1 MIIIKKIKKNIFVE
15 KLIKIFK
22 RFIFLLGS
30 AAFLFIFL
38 VVVFYFKSGINY
50 AHTPKSIFF
59 KVNDIIL
66 NRYLGFD
73 FRNTKNYLNILK
85 INFLSNFKTSK
96 LDKVF
101 IEINQKSI
109 LGLEMQRK
117 LRSENGGELPQKNS
131 GTFPAKI
138 SYNGDSYDVKIRT
151 KGVRNLHWRKKD
163 KTSYKIDIRG
173 EKRLWGLEEFS
184 LQKPITRNHTYEFIF
199 HELLGYVDLINIKYF
214 LINLFLN
221 DQNLGVYTVEESFS
235 KELIERQ
242 NRRNGPIFGLSEE
255 LGEYYPNVRYEL
267 YSENFWIN
275 NFPKL
280 TSDLFSTLNNI
291 KLGNFHVND
300 HFDVDKWAK
309 YFAIIDL
316 TGAYHGS
323 LSKSVKSYYN
333 PTTGLFEP
341 IGYDLHK
348 GAGTFEN
355 FILLDFLQEE
365 SPKCSFLCDHK
376 DWYLKFLQ
384 NKNKELNYK
393 FINSYVKYLKKFSE
407 EVFVED
413 FLRKYEKKIKS
424 YNESIYADYSK
435 TDRITWEGLGLFV
448 YDSSYL
454 SKRADLIRNKINSIK
469 LENISISSSKGFF
482 IFEDYQASNFPV
494 KGKTFDCVNKN
505 DSKEYFFAGS
515 MKINWDSSCKKIVF
529 TDNKNNSKIFELK
542 EDMVLNIDTNISTK
556 NNYTYLG
563 ENPQV
568 IKLSKNQFAI
578 DSDININKNSLIKK
592 NENFT
597 LKEGKV
603 INITNFSTLFVDGK
617 INFINDKQNF
627 TKIISSDG
635 TGSVI
640 FNQND
645 FNFKNI
651 YFENLSKPNL
661 DNYILYGGINFI
673 NSNIKLNNIFIKNS
687 NNEDAINIINSKSE
701 ISNIYFENIKADAL
715 DVDFGELKFSNINCS
730 KINNDCVDISGA
742 LVEGKN
748 LTSKNTFDKGISI
761 GENAKVKIQDVNIIN
776 NNIALAV
783 KDGSSADIKN
793 LTLKENNY
801 DIALF
806 TKKKEFSKPKL
817 VLNNIK
823 NFDKKRILQSKN
835 TTLIINENTFVGS
848 MEDDYINSL
857 IYK

>member
-1 MIIIKKIKKNIFVE
+1 LIIIKKLKKNIFVDR
-15 KLIKIFK
+15 LIKIFK
-22 RFIFLLGS
+22 KFIFLLGS
-30 AAFLFIFL
+30 AAFLFILL
-38 VVVFYFKSGINY
+38 VAVFYFNSGINY
-50 AHTPKSIFF
+50 LHSPKSIFLRIND
-59 KVNDIIL
+59 KVL
-66 NRYLGFD
+66 NRYIGFD
-73 FRNTKNYLNILK
+73 FRNTKNYINILK
-85 INFLSNFKTSK
+85 INFLSNFKTSE
-96 LDKVF
+96 LDKVY
-101 IEINQKSI
+101 IEISQKSI

-117 LRSENGGELPQKNS
+117 LRSENGGELPKKNS
-131 GTFPAKI
+131 GTFPAQI
-138 SYNGDSYDVKIRT
+138 SYNDENYNVKIRT
-151 KGVRNLHWRKKD
+151 KGVRNIHWRKKD

-173 EKRLWGLEEFS
+173 DKRLWGLEEFS

-214 LINLFLN
+214 LVNLFLN
-221 DQNLGVYTVEESFS
+221 DQDLGVYTVEESFS

-291 KLGNFHVND
+291 KLGNFNIND
-300 HFDVDKWAK
+300 YFDVDKWAK

-365 SPKCSFLCDHK
+365 NPKCSFLCDHK
-376 DWYLKFLQ
+376 EWYLRFLQ
-384 NKNKELNYK
+384 NKNKELNYE
-393 FINSYVKYLKKFSE
+393 FINSYIKYLKDFSKE
-407 EVFVED
+407 TFVKE
-413 FLRKYEKKIKS
+413 FLKKYDKKINN

-435 TDRITWEGLGLFV
+435 TDRITWEGLGFFV
-448 YDSSYL
+448 YDANYL
-454 SKRADLIRNKINSIK
+454 NRRANLIRDKINSIK

-494 KGKTFDCVNKN
+494 EAETFECENQD
-505 DSKEYFFAGS
+505 DSKKYFFAGS
-515 MKINWDSSCKKIVF
+515 MKINWDNSCKKIIF
-529 TDNKNNSKIFELK
+529 TDHKNNSKTFELK
-542 EDMVLNIDTNISTK
+542 EDIVLNIDTNIYTK
-556 NNYTYLG
+556 NNYANLRD
-563 ENPQV
+563 NPE
-568 IKLSKNQFAI
+568 ILKISKNKFTI
-578 DSDININKNSLIKK
+578 NSNININKNSLINK
-592 NENFT
+592 NEKFILN
-597 LKEGKV
+597 KGNV
-603 INITNFSTLFVDGK
+603 INIINGSTLFIEGE
-617 INFINDKQNF
+617 INFINDGQNY

-635 TGSVI
+635 TGSIV
-640 FNQND
+640 FNENNFD
-645 FNFKNI
+645 FENI

-673 NSNIKLNNIFIKNS
+673 NSKIKLNNIVVKNS
-687 NNEDAINIINSKSE
+687 KNEDAINIINSKSE

-715 DVDFGELKFSNINCS
+715 DVDFGELKFSNINCL
-730 KINNDCVDISGA
+730 KINNDCIDISGA
-742 LVEGKN
+742 LVNGKN
-748 LTSKNTFDKGISI
+748 LVSKNTFDKGLSI
-761 GENAKVKIQDVNIIN
+761 GENSNVKIQNINIVN

-793 LTLKENNY
+793 LTLKENKY

-806 TKKKEFSKPKL
+806 TKKKEFSKPML
-817 VLNNIK
+817 VLTNINNL
-823 NFDKKRILQSKN
+823 DKERILQSKN
-835 TTLIINENTFVGS
+835 TTLIINDNSFVGN

>member
-1 MIIIKKIKKNIFVE
+1 MIVIKKLKKNIFVDR
-15 KLIKIFK
+15 LIKIFK
-22 RFIFLLGS
+22 NFIFLLGS
-30 AAFLFIFL
+30 AVFLFIL
-38 VVVFYFKSGINY
+38 LGAVFYFNSGINY
-50 AHTPKSIFF
+50 SHSPKSIFLRIND
-59 KVNDIIL
+59 KVL

-73 FRNTKNYLNILK
+73 FRNTKNYINILK
-85 INFLSNFKTSK
+85 INFLSNFKTSE
-96 LDKVF
+96 LDKVY
-101 IEINQKSI
+101 IEISQKSI

-117 LRSENGGELPQKNS
+117 LRSENGGELPKKNS
-131 GTFPAKI
+131 GTFPAQI
-138 SYNGDSYDVKIRT
+138 SYNGENYNVKIRT
-151 KGVRNLHWRKKD
+151 KGVRNIHWRKKD

-173 EKRLWGLEEFS
+173 DKRLWGLEEFS

-214 LINLFLN
+214 LVNLFLN
-221 DQNLGVYTVEESFS
+221 DQDLGVYTVEESFS

-255 LGEYYPNVRYEL
+255 LGEYFPNVRYEL

-291 KLGNFHVND
+291 KLGNFHIND
-300 HFDVDKWAK
+300 HFDIDKWAK

-348 GAGTFEN
+348 GAGTFES

-365 SPKCSFLCDHK
+365 APKCSFLCDHRE
-376 DWYLKFLQ
+376 WYLRFLQ
-384 NKNKELNYK
+384 NKNEELNYE
-393 FINSYVKYLKKFSE
+393 FINSYIKYLKEFSKE
-407 EVFVED
+407 TFIKE
-413 FLRKYEKKIKS
+413 FLKKYDKKIND
-424 YNESIYADYSK
+424 YNETIYADYSK
-435 TDRITWEGLGLFV
+435 TDKITWEGLGFFV
-448 YDSSYL
+448 YDANYL
-454 SKRADLIRNKINSIK
+454 TNRANLIRDKINSIK

-494 KGKTFDCVNKN
+494 EAETLECENQD
-505 DSKEYFFAGS
+505 DSKKYFFAGS

-529 TDNKNNSKIFELK
+529 TDHENNSKTFELK
-542 EDMVLNIDTNISTK
+542 EDIVLNINTNIYTK
-556 NNYTYLG
+556 NNYANLRDSP
-563 ENPQV
+563 E
-568 IKLSKNQFAI
+568 ILKISKNKFTI
-578 DSDININKNSLIKK
+578 NSNININQNSLINKTEK
-592 NENFT
+592 FILNKGNI
-597 LKEGKV
+597 
-603 INITNFSTLFVDGK
+603 INIINGSTLFVEGE
-617 INFINDKQNF
+617 ISFINDSQNY

-635 TGSVI
+635 TGSII
-640 FNQND
+640 FNENNFD
-645 FNFKNI
+645 FENI

-661 DNYILYGGINFI
+661 DNYILFGGVNFI
-673 NSNIKLNNIFIKNS
+673 NSKIKLNNIVIKNS

-715 DVDFGELKFSNINCS
+715 DVDFGELNFSNINCL
-730 KINNDCVDISGA
+730 KINNDCIDISGA
-742 LVEGKN
+742 SVNGKN
-748 LTSKNTFDKGISI
+748 LVSKNSLDKGISV
-761 GENAKVKIQDVNIIN
+761 GENSNVKIQNINIVN

-783 KDGSSADIKN
+783 KDGSSADIRN
-793 LTLKENNY
+793 LTLKENKY

-817 VLNNIK
+817 VLTNINNL
-823 NFDKKRILQSKN
+823 DKERILQSKN
-835 TTLIINENTFVGS
+835 TTLIIDDNSFVGS

-857 IYK
+857 LYK

>member
-1 MIIIKKIKKNIFVE
+1 MIVIKKLKKNIFVDR
-15 KLIKIFK
+15 LIKVFK

-30 AAFLFIFL
+30 AAFLFIL
-38 VVVFYFKSGINY
+38 LGTVFYFNSGINY
-50 AHTPKSIFF
+50 MHSPKSIFLKIND
-59 KVNDIIL
+59 KVL

-73 FRNTKNYLNILK
+73 IRNTKNYINILK

-96 LDKVF
+96 LDKVS

-117 LRSENGGELPQKNS
+117 LKFENGGQLPKENQ

-138 SYNGDSYDVKIRT
+138 SYNGENYNIKIRT
-151 KGVRNLHWRKKD
+151 KGDRHIHWRKKD

-173 EKRLWGLEEFS
+173 DKRLWGLEEFS

-214 LINLFLN
+214 LVNLFLN
-221 DQNLGVYTVEESFS
+221 DQDLGVYTVEESFS

-242 NRRNGPIFGLSEE
+242 NRRNGPIFGISEE
-255 LGEYYPNVRYEL
+255 LGEYYPNIRYEL

-291 KLGNFHVND
+291 KLGNFHIND
-300 HFDVDKWAK
+300 HFDIDKWAK

-355 FILLDFLQEE
+355 FILLDFLQEGR
-365 SPKCSFLCDHK
+365 PKCSFICDHK
-376 DWYLKFLQ
+376 EWYLKFLQ

-393 FINSYVKYLKKFSE
+393 FINLYVKYLKEFSDE
-407 EVFVED
+407 IFVEE
-413 FLRKYEKKIKS
+413 FLKNYDKKIKN
-424 YNESIYADYSK
+424 YNQSIYADYSK
-435 TDRITWEGLGLFV
+435 TDKIFWEGIGFFV
-448 YDSSYL
+448 YDANYL
-454 SKRADLIRNKINSIK
+454 NRRAKLIRDKINSIK
-469 LENISISSSKGFF
+469 LENISISSSKNFF

-494 KGKTFDCVNKN
+494 EGKTFDCKN
-505 DSKEYFFAGS
+505 QQDSKKYFFVGS
-515 MKINWDSSCKKIVF
+515 MKINWDSSCKKIIF
-529 TDNKNNSKIFELK
+529 TDHKSNSKTFELK
-542 EDMVLNIDTNISTK
+542 EDIVLNIDTNFDKK
-556 NNYTYLG
+556 NNYANLSEKKEIIKVS
-563 ENPQV
+563 ENKFT
-568 IKLSKNQFAI
+568 IT
-578 DSDININKNSLIKK
+578 SDININKNSLINKK
-592 NENFT
+592 EKFI
-597 LKEGKV
+597 LKKGNT
-603 INITNFSTLFVDGK
+603 INIINNSTLFVEGEL
-617 INFINDKQNF
+617 NFINDSQNY

-635 TGSVI
+635 TGSIV
-640 FNQND
+640 FNDNNFD
-645 FNFKNI
+645 FKNI

-661 DNYILYGGINFI
+661 GNYILYGGVNFI
-673 NSNIKLNNIFIKNS
+673 NSKIKLDNIVIKNS

-715 DVDFGELKFSNINCS
+715 DVDFGELKFSNINCL
-730 KINNDCVDISGA
+730 KINNDCIDISGA
-742 LVEGKN
+742 LVNGKN
-748 LTSKNTFDKGISI
+748 LVSKNTFDKGISV
-761 GENAKVKIQDVNIIN
+761 GENSDVKIQNINIVN

-793 LTLKENNY
+793 LTLKENKY

-817 VLNNIK
+817 ILTNI
-823 NFDKKRILQSKN
+823 NILDNKRILQSKN
-835 TTLIINENTFVGS
+835 TTLIINDRSFVGS

>member
-1 MIIIKKIKKNIFVE
+1 MIVIKKLKKNIFLE

-22 RFIFLLGS
+22 KFIFLLGS
-30 AAFLFIFL
+30 VFFLLIL
-38 VVVFYFKSGINY
+38 LGTVFYFNSGFNY
-50 AHTPKSIFF
+50 SHKPQSIFF
-59 KVNDIIL
+59 EINDKVL

-73 FRNTKNYLNILK
+73 FRNTKNYINILK
-85 INFLSNFKTSK
+85 INLLSNFKTSK
-96 LDKVF
+96 LDKVY

-117 LRSENGGELPQKNS
+117 LRSENSGELPKKNS
-131 GTFPAKI
+131 GTFPAQI
-138 SYNGDSYDVKIRT
+138 TYNGDNYNVKIRT
-151 KGVRNLHWRKKD
+151 KGVRNIHWRKKD

-173 EKRLWGLEEFS
+173 DKRLWGLEEFS

-221 DQNLGVYTVEESFS
+221 DQDLGVYTVEESFS

-255 LGEYYPNVRYEL
+255 LGEYYPNVKYEL

-291 KLGNFHVND
+291 KLGNFHIND
-300 HFDVDKWAK
+300 HFDIDKWAK

-348 GAGTFEN
+348 GAGTFEG

-365 SPKCSFLCDHK
+365 TPKCSFLCDHK
-376 DWYLKFLQ
+376 EWYLKFLQ
-384 NKNKELNYK
+384 NKNKELNYE
-393 FINSYVKYLKKFSE
+393 FINLYTKYLKKFSDE
-407 EVFVED
+407 I
-413 FLRKYEKKIKS
+413 FLKEFLKKYDKKIQN
-424 YNESIYADYSK
+424 YNESIYSDYSK
-435 TDRITWEGLGLFV
+435 TDRITWEGLGFFV
-448 YDSSYL
+448 YDANYL
-454 SKRADLIRNKINSIK
+454 NERASLIRDKINSIK
-469 LENISISSSKGFF
+469 LENISISSTKNFF
-482 IFEDYQASNFPV
+482 IFEDYQSSNFPV
-494 KGKTFDCVNKN
+494 EGKTFDCENQN
-505 DSKEYFFAGS
+505 DSKKYFFSGS
-515 MKINWDSSCKKIVF
+515 MKINWDNSCKKIVF
-529 TDNKNNSKIFELK
+529 NDNKNNSKIFELK
-542 EDMVLNIDTNISTK
+542 EDIVLNVDKNIYTK
-556 NNYTYLG
+556 NNYINLK
-563 ENPQV
+563 ENPKIV
-568 IKLSKNQFAI
+568 KISKNKFVLN
-578 DSDININKNSLIKK
+578 SDININKNSLIKK
-592 NENFT
+592 NEKFIFN
-597 LKEGKV
+597 KGNI
-603 INITNFSTLFVDGK
+603 INITNNSTLFIEGEVS
-617 INFINDKQNF
+617 FINDRQNY

-635 TGSVI
+635 TGSII
-640 FNQND
+640 FNQNN
-645 FNFKNI
+645 FNFENV

-661 DNYILYGGINFI
+661 DNYILYGGVNFI
-673 NSNIKLNNIFIKNS
+673 NSKVKLENIIIKNS

-715 DVDFGELKFSNINCS
+715 DVDFGQLKFSNINCLE
-730 KINNDCVDISGA
+730 INNDCIDISGA
-742 LVEGKN
+742 LVNGEN
-748 LTSKNTFDKGISI
+748 LVSKNTFDKGISV
-761 GENAKVKIQDVNIIN
+761 GENSNVKIQNVNIIN

-793 LTLKENNY
+793 LTLKENKY

-817 VLNNIK
+817 FLTNIK
-823 NFDKKRILQSKN
+823 NLDRKRILQSKN
-835 TTLIINENTFVGS
+835 TTLIINDSSFMGN